1 MKETKVLAA
10 VLAALLLVPLGAI
23 SAAETSPPAEAGR
36 TVVERL
42 RKGINT
48 DFSPLETNPEK
59 VHYAPAYFD
68 AAKAAGFESVRFFIN
83 YTKDPG
89 VYDWLVKDALDRGLV
104 VVLCMWASNT
114 GQEECNESGVHFRD
128 MPRSTSKV
136 SIIDGRSVKGE
147 KTAIWNHDEIVRNN
161 VFVNNTRAQVNFG
174 INGINA
180 NRQIPERL
188 QQQNVPGKKAP
199 LDQATRDAAAYQDKS
214 GVPQP
219 AGLSLEKLNFV
230 INGNVYWG
238 GDTVPLM
245 MWGGLLSYQNLKDLR
260 ATEGFE
266 KEGVILDPQFADLE
280 KLDLRVPADSP
291 LFKMGCYPRGEVPGV
306 KLGVINN

>member
-1 MKETKVLAA
+1 VHDSVFVNNKGGGVLIAESPG
-10 VLAALLLVPLGAI
+10 AL
-23 SAAETSPPAEAGR
+23 
-36 TVVERL
+36 VERNIMI
-42 RKGINT
+42 G
-48 DFSPLETNPEK
+48 
-59 VHYAPAYFD
+59 
-68 AAKAAGFESVRFFIN
+68 
-83 YTKDPG
+83 
-89 VYDWLVKDALDRGLV
+89 
-104 VVLCMWASNT
+104 
-114 GQEECNESGVHFRD
+114 NESGVHFRD

-161 VFVNNTRAQVNFG
+161 VFVNNTRAQVNYG

-188 QQQNVPGKKAP
+188 QQRNVPGKKAP

-238 GDTVPLM
+238 GEAVPLM
-245 MWGGLLSYQNLKDLR
+245 MWGGLLIYQNLKDLR

-266 KEGVILDPQFADLE
+266 KEGVILDPQFADW
-280 KLDLRVPADSP
+280 KNLDLRVSADSP
-291 LFKMGCYPRGEVPGV
+291 LMRMGCYPRGEVPGV
-306 KLGVINN
+306 KLGVIKN